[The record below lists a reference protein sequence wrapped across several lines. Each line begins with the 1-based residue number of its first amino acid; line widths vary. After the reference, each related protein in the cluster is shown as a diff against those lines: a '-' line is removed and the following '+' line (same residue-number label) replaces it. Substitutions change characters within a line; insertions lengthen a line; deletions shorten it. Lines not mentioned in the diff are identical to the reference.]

1 MIEFEYD
8 EAKSQSN
15 KQKHGI
21 DFVEAQALW
30 SDPNLVEIQART
42 EDEPRALII
51 GLIDAK
57 HWSAIITD
65 RDGKVR
71 MISVRRSRK
80 IEVEIYES

>member
-57 HWSAIITD
+57 HCVGNHHRPRWKSKNYL
-65 RDGKVR
+65 G
-71 MISVRRSRK
+71 
-80 IEVEIYES
+80 